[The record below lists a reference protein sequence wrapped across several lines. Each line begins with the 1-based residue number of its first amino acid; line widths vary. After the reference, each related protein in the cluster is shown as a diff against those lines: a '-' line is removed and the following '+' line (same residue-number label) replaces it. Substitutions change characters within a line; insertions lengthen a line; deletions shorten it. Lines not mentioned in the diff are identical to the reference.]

1 MIKESEAHEARSHWT
16 LMKNSEAN
24 NKHKNKYGK
33 IKNILSIWYFERNI
47 FPCGRLIKHKYK
59 LCAHRLMQQWEVNYL
74 ENYAPVVNWISVSS
88 LLDIASI
95 HEFPIISIDFVIF
108 FTQNDLDVNFFMGLP
123 LLMGVD
129 VKIVEWFLDLNK
141 SLYGLKQAS
150 ANWFGFLKLV

>member
-1 MIKESEAHEARSHWT
+1 M
-16 LMKNSEAN
+16 
-24 NKHKNKYGK
+24 
-33 IKNILSIWYFERNI
+33 
-47 FPCGRLIKHKYK
+47 
-59 LCAHRLMQQWEVNYL
+59 